1 MFVWEQRSLE
11 QENRQ
16 RNAPLKDGGKRLLAS
31 NLKCHLAGRSSNL
44 ERSGRSGVPQDRD
57 LASSLKQ

>member
-1 MFVWEQRSLE
+1 MFVWERRSLE

-16 RNAPLKDGGKRLLAS
+16 RDASLEDGGKRLLAL
-31 NLKCHLAGRSSNL
+31 NLKYRIAGRSSTL
-44 ERSGRSGVPQDRD
+44 ERSGRPGVPQDRD